1 MKILKWIAMR
11 AIPIGLLCLTPGIL
25 HAQLPPS
32 APPTNTR
39 NSWSFQDVTNWTIDL
54 GYPPISFTN
63 LFGDYYGDGTSLMV
77 DSNSPAWLQFGGFN
91 SDGSTNLSVG
101 PSGSIFFWFSPDWAS
116 ATTNNNGAGPGMFSR
131 LLEVGA
137 YTSNASYGWFSLFVD
152 PGATNLYFCTQTNSG
167 DSAVYTNL
175 SVSIDW
181 STNAW
186 QFVALTYSATNL
198 SLYTNGVLA
207 TNAPEFAVYPGL
219 DVLTNGFWIG
229 SDSSGILRM
238 RGWMDDLYT
247 YDYALDS
254 TTVTNIYEWFYDMYV
269 ILPYGNVMAESLIPS
284 GSPSAS
290 TNPPVFDA
298 VTGSG
303 LLQYIG
309 NASSCVNNSNVW
321 ITNVSCT
328 LVGSGTNQTADYTFT
343 IMGGTNGLNYDVF
356 AVNPV
361 GPTAP
366 IGTTNGATW
375 SWMGQGQTCSIYTI
389 TNLPVGSAFFILGTP
404 YDPDGDGLTW
414 AYERL
419 VSHTDPTKADTSG
432 DGMLDGWK
440 VFWGLDPLINNWEQS
455 GLRLNYTYDGSGW
468 LTQVSGVKSGSVSLD
483 NEGNVLSIS
492 Q

>member
-1 MKILKWIAMR
+1 MQYLKRFVLQTSVAVLFCGT
-11 AIPIGLLCLTPGIL
+11 AGIT

-32 APPTNTR
+32 PPPTNCL
-39 NSWSFQDVTNWTIDL
+39 NSWSFEDVTNWTSDL
-54 GYPPISFTN
+54 GYPPTSFTN
-63 LFGDYYGDGTSLMV
+63 IFGDLHGDGTSLMV
-77 DSNSPAWLQFGGFN
+77 DSNNLAWLQFGGFN
-91 SDGSTNLSVG
+91 SDGTTNLSVG
-101 PSGSIFFWFSPDWAS
+101 PAGSIFFWFSPDWAS
-116 ATTNNNGAGPGMFSR
+116 ATTNNNGAGPGAFGR

-137 YTSNASYGWFSLFVD
+137 YSTNATYGWFSLFVD
-152 PGATNLYFCTQTNSG
+152 PGATNFFFCTQTNTG
-167 DSAVYTNL
+167 DGSVYTNL
-175 SVSIDW
+175 SVPIDW
-181 STNAW
+181 ATNAW

-207 TNAPEFAVYPGL
+207 TNASGLAVYPGL

-229 SDSSGILRM
+229 SDSSGTLQM
-238 RGWMDDLYT
+238 HGWMDDLYA
-247 YDYALDS
+247 YDYPLDS
-254 TTVTNIYEWFYDMYV
+254 TTVSNIYHWFYDIYV
-269 ILPYGNVMAESLIPS
+269 ILPYDNVMAESMIQS
-284 GSPSAS
+284 ASSSAS

-303 LLQYIG
+303 YLQFVS
-309 NASSCVNNSNVW
+309 NASSCVNSSNVW

-356 AVNPV
+356 GVNPL

-419 VSHTDPTKADTSG
+419 VSHTDPTKPDTSG

-440 VFWGLDPLINNWEQS
+440 VFWGLNPLLNNWSQS
-455 GLRLNYTYDGSGW
+455 SLRLNYTYDGSGW
-468 LTQVSGVKSGSVSLD
+468 LNQVSGVKSGSVSLD
-483 NEGNVLSIS
+483 NEGNVLSVS
-492 Q
+492 E